1 MLYLIILFNA
11 LRFLGLEIS
20 PPGFYAD
27 ESYGATQVMCIRE
40 TGADFFGHFLPLFA
54 ISGPGMPIYTPT
66 YLYGQILWTSIFG
79 NSIAAFR
86 AFPAF
91 ITTLTILFLYLFVK
105 NKINYRTALYVAFV
119 ASIMPW
125 AFQFSRIAWDPP
137 LAPCFLI
144 MALWISTWHKR
155 WWLTGIP
162 LALSIYSYP
171 PLRIIAPLIWLLIP
185 GITWRRKIVVLL
197 IAGFFCIPLLF
208 QFQDENFAN
217 RSNMLA
223 LWSPAFYN
231 PYRHLDLIE
240 LIPIFFRNFF
250 TYFSFQFLFI
260 SGENNLRHS
269 IQSFGMLSWLDTL
282 ALIGIL
288 GLIAARVLRKI
299 PNIFENAQYQILGIT
314 LVGIVVGLIPAAL
327 TNEGSP
333 HALRAISVWPFYAL
347 MTGIILSRMNDLFQ
361 SKKIALGLIV
371 IGAIFFS
378 LYQYHYFYKYPY
390 FSQEAFEA
398 GFSNDILYPKL
409 LSGESSCSEIR
420 AKVKVMDRNT
430 RIGETIF
437 FAKDSKGP
445 ITSYLNKHWHDREEW
460 GIWSDGKNA
469 DLLIPLPN
477 GNPRIIKIQFNAF
490 LPPQH
495 PYQEM
500 EILINGRLLQKI
512 KITQASGN
520 TISINLPDDL
530 KPDKLL
536 NIEFRTP
543 NAVSPYLP
551 GVSSSDQRVLGFGL
565 VSVQFD

>member
-1 MLYLIILFNA
+1 MLYLIILFNV

-27 ESYGATQVMCIRE
+27 ESYGATQVMCVRQ

-54 ISGPGMPIYTPT
+54 ISGPGEPIYTPT
-66 YLYGQILWTSIFG
+66 YLYGQLLWTSIFG
-79 NSIAAFR
+79 YSITSFR

-105 NKINYRTALYVAFV
+105 NKINYRTGLYVAFV

-137 LAPCFLI
+137 LAPLFLI
-144 MALWISTWHKR
+144 MVLWVSTLHKR
-155 WWLTGIP
+155 WWLSGIP
-162 LALSIYSYP
+162 LALAIYSYP

-185 GITWRRKIVVLL
+185 GISWKRKIAVLF
-197 IAGFFCIPLLF
+197 IAGFFCAPLLF

-223 LWSPAFYN
+223 LWSPVFYN
-231 PYRHLDLIE
+231 PYRHLE
-240 LIPIFFRNFF
+240 LSELVPIFLKNFIAHI
-250 TYFSFQFLFI
+250 SPQFLFL

-269 IQSFGMLSWLDTL
+269 IQSFGMLSWLDAL
-282 ALIGIL
+282 GLIGIL
-288 GLIAARVLRKI
+288 GLIAARILRRI
-299 PNIFENAQYQILGIT
+299 PYVFKNTQYQVLELALI
-314 LVGIVVGLIPAAL
+314 GIVVSIIPAAL

-333 HALRAISVWPFYAL
+333 HALRAISAWPFYAL
-347 MTGIILSRMNDLFQ
+347 MTGVILSRMNDLLQ
-361 SKKIALGLIV
+361 SKKLTGSLIA
-371 IGAIFFS
+371 IGTIFFG

-390 FSQEAFEA
+390 FAQEAFEA
-398 GFSNDILYPKL
+398 GFSNDIWYPKL
-409 LSGESSCSEIR
+409 LSGESSCEEARS
-420 AKVKVMDRNT
+420 KVKIMDRNT
-430 RIGETIF
+430 RLGETIF

-445 ITSYLNKHWHDREEW
+445 ITSYLNKYWHDREEW

-490 LPPQH
+490 LTPQH
-495 PYQEM
+495 PFQDL
-500 EILINGRLLQKI
+500 EILINGQLLQKI
-512 KITQASGN
+512 RIDQASGN
-520 TISINLPDDL
+520 TISLNLPGDIN
-530 KPDKLL
+530 PDKLL

-543 NAVSPYLP
+543 NAVSPAQA
-551 GVSSSDQRVLGFGL
+551 GVSSSDRRVLGFGL